1 MRLWGWL
8 FSAVLGGVGIGLLT
22 TRFSPQDGKFW
33 LLPAIYTA
41 LFFLIYGLAA
51 LGGFGLRSMF
61 RKKAG
66 RNELS
71 RTASRQGVLFGVMS
85 VAILML
91 LAANFF
97 NWWSAGLLF
106 LIFVLL
112 ELYVR

>member
-1 MRLWGWL
+1 MKIWGWL
-8 FSAVLGGVGIGLLT
+8 LSAVIGGVGLGIVA
-22 TRFSPQDGKFW
+22 TRFSPQDGQFW
-33 LLPAIYTA
+33 VMPAIYVSA
-41 LFFLIYGLAA
+41 FFLFYGLAA
-51 LGGFGLRSMF
+51 LGGYWVRRVFW
-61 RKKAG
+61 KNTG
-66 RNELS
+66 RNEQL
-71 RTASRQGVLFGVMS
+71 RTASRQGVLLGLMG